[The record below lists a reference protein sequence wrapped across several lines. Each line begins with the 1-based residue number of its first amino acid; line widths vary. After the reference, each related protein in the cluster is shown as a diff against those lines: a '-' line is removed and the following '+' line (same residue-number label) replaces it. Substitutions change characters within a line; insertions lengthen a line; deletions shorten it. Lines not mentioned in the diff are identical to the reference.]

1 MKNKGVCW
9 IDGEVKPASE
19 AMVSVYDHGLLY
31 GDGIFEGIRFYN
43 KRAFRL
49 DEHLNRL
56 YDSSCVLGI
65 TLPMSLE
72 DISLAIKVT
81 IHAYQSCDGYIRLV
95 ITRGVGSLGINPVS
109 CRKPTMFIIADEL
122 QMIDED
128 KRKEGVKLIVSS
140 TRRLAADGLDPRV
153 KSLNYLNHIMA
164 KMEAN
169 HADADEALLLNAQ
182 GNIAEGTA
190 DNVFIVKKDVL
201 CTPPVTE
208 GALEGITRNIVL
220 GLAGELNIK
229 VQVKV
234 MSTFDVYTADECFL
248 TGTAAELICVASV
261 DGRCIG
267 ETNGRYFN
275 MLNAAYRNIIASEC
289 C

>member
-169 HADADEALLLNAQ
+169 YAGADEALLLNAQ

-190 DNVFIVKKDVL
+190 DNVFIVKNDIL

-220 GLAGELNIK
+220 ALAGELNIK
-229 VQVKV
+229 VEVKV

-261 DGRCIG
+261 DGRCI
-267 ETNGRYFN
+267 EEANGHYFN
-275 MLNAAYRNIIASEC
+275 MLNAAYSNIIASEC

>member
-19 AMVSVYDHGLLY
+19 ATVSVYDHGLLY

-43 KRAFRL
+43 KTAFRL

-65 TLPMSLE
+65 TLPMSL
-72 DISLAIKVT
+72 DAISLAIKET
-81 IHAYQSCDGYIRLV
+81 IDAYQSCDGYIRLV
-95 ITRGVGSLGINPVS
+95 ITRGIGSLGINPIS
-109 CRKPTMFIIADEL
+109 CRKPTIFIIADEL
-122 QMIDED
+122 QMIGED
-128 KRKEGVKLIVSS
+128 KRKDGVKLIVSS
-140 TRRLAADGLDPRV
+140 TRRLRADGLDPRV

-169 HADADEALLLNAQ
+169 YAGADEALLLNAQ

-190 DNVFIVKKDVL
+190 DNVFIVKNNVL

-220 GLAGELNIK
+220 ALAGELNIK
-229 VQVKV
+229 VEVKA

-267 ETNGRYFN
+267 EANGRYFN
-275 MLNAAYRNIIASEC
+275 MLNEAYSNIIASEC